1 MTWYS
6 LLAGVRILGGSAEKT
21 KISASSYKVPNS
33 EYIVKSIVTN
43 TKHKDFENG
52 LKNYI

>member
-21 KISASSYKVPNS
+21 KMSGYRYKD
-33 EYIVKSIVTN
+33 TN
-43 TKHKDFENG
+43 TKYEGIK
-52 LKNYI
+52 